1 MATKGQTLEEV
12 IAQAQR
18 LSPDDQ
24 LRLIKEIAER
34 LISMTRAKQH
44 RPLVYGE
51 FKGDRMSTD
60 EDFLIAEWH
69 PSEKDLDGA

>member
-34 LISMTRAKQH
+34 LISMTGAKQH